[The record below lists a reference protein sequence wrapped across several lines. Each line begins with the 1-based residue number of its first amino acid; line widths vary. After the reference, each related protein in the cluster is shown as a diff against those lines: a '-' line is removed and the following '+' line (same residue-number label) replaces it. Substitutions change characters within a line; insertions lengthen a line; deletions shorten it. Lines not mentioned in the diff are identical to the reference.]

1 MPGCSALGSFS
12 LKPFFETLT
21 IRPPSNG
28 TTVSTESPTSRVIP
42 VDEEV
47 AELCDQDERV
57 LLTFDKDFGELV
69 FRSGLRAGSAI
80 VLFRLVPESP
90 LEVLTI
96 LRSLIETGALVAGVF
111 CVVARDKVRTRQ
123 LQKRDNS

>member
-1 MPGCSALGSFS
+1 MKFLADENFPRPALFVLRDAGNDVRSVAEECPGSS
-12 LKPFFETLT
+12 
-21 IRPPSNG
+21 
-28 TTVSTESPTSRVIP
+28 
-42 VDEEV
+42 DEEV